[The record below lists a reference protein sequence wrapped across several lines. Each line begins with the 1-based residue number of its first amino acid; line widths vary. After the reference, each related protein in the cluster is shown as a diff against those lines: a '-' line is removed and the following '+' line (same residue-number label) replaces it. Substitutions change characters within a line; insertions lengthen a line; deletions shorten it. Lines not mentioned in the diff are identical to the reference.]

1 MILKNF
7 IKGRLRNEKIISIV
21 LASAMTATC
30 AACLSGCGGGASADS
45 ADAGE
50 VNVYNWG
57 EYISNGEDDSLD
69 IIEEFENAPT
79 SR

>member
-1 MILKNF
+1 MK
-7 IKGRLRNEKIISIV
+7 KIISIV

-30 AACLSGCGGGASADS
+30 AACLSGCGGSASADS

-57 EYISNGEDDSLD
+57 EYISNGDMTHSTLSRSLKS
-69 IIEEFENAPT
+69 APT